1 MLCTFCSLVLVVVV
15 AVAVLS
21 LLFSASSAV
30 KSFCCFCFFDVFVAS
45 PVMHPFTRGIRRFA
59 LASHA
64 TTKTQLAPR

>member
-30 KSFCCFCFFDVFVAS
+30 KSFCCFFFDVFVAS
-45 PVMHPFTRGIRRFA
+45 PVMRPYPGN
-59 LASHA
+59 
-64 TTKTQLAPR
+64 